1 MGKITDRVLTEP
13 QDNIAVSYLELVS
26 QPSSYGF
33 NHMLELYFIEFLRR
47 VMSLYIYRVV

>member
-1 MGKITDRVLTEP
+1 MGKITDRILAEP

-33 NHMLELYFIEFLRR
+33 NHILELRFIQLLSR
-47 VMSLYIYRVV
+47 VMSLYIYRLV